1 MLNKIL
7 ILFAILFTFA
17 YANAGEIELNPEHPN
32 KYTVVEGDTLWGISA
47 RFLQKPWRWQEIW
60 QVNPQIKNP
69 HLIYPGDVVSL
80 HYQDGQPVLTLE
92 RAGETSSG
100 RNVKLSPT
108 VRSSENDKAIS
119 AIPID
124 AIQQFL
130 KWPLIFEQD
139 EMDDWPYIVS
149 SYEGHLIASVNNT
162 IYVRGVSEE
171 SEAREYSIYRKGPA
185 YLNVKEDKDEEDE
198 ILGYEAIYIGK
209 AIMQK
214 KGDPASAVITSVERE
229 VLTGDRLLPNS
240 GQDINV
246 EFTPSSTKTD
256 VTGRILS
263 VMTGISKLGGVAQ
276 IGQHQVVVLNV
287 GENKGVE
294 PGNVLG
300 IFQDNFKVKDTIG
313 PNQPKKLSE
322 QDADRIEFEREDSN
336 FVDQELSKLVNGI
349 RNMIK
354 KFDRKFPEFAN
365 RKTKS
370 ETISLPQEYV
380 GVVLV
385 FRTFEKISYA
395 LVMEVNGPVHVLDT
409 VRNL

>member
-7 ILFAILFTFA
+7 ILFAILFIFVC
-17 YANAGEIELNPEHPN
+17 ANAGEIELNPEHPD

-80 HYQDGQPVLTLE
+80 HYQGGQPVLSLE
-92 RAGETSSG
+92 RAGQTSSG
-100 RNVKLSPT
+100 RNIKLSPT
-108 VRSSENDKAIS
+108 IRSSENDKAIS

-124 AIQQFL
+124 AIEQFL
-130 KWPLIFEQD
+130 QWPLIFEQD
-139 EMDDWPYIVS
+139 EMDYWPYIVS
-149 SYEGHLIASVNNT
+149 SYEGHLVASVNNT
-162 IYVRGVSEE
+162 IYVRGIPDE
-171 SEAREYSIYRKGPA
+171 SETREYSIYRKGAA
-185 YLNVKEDKDEEDE
+185 YLNVKEDKDEDDE
-198 ILGYEAIYIGK
+198 ILGYEAIYIGQ
-209 AIMQK
+209 AVMQK

-229 VLTGDRLLPNS
+229 VLTGDRLIPNS
-240 GQDINV
+240 EQDINV
-246 EFTPSSTKTD
+246 EFTPSSTKTE

-263 VMTGISKLGGVAQ
+263 VLTGISKLGGVAQ

-287 GENKGVE
+287 GESKGIE

-313 PNQPKKLSE
+313 PNQPKKLVE

-385 FRTFEKISYA
+385 FRTFEKISYG
-395 LVMEVNGPVHVLDT
+395 LVMEISGPVHVLDT
-409 VRNL
+409 VRSL

>member
-17 YANAGEIELNPEHPN
+17 CVNAGEIELNPEHPD
-32 KYTVVEGDTLWGISA
+32 KYTVVEGDTLWDISA

-198 ILGYEAIYIGK
+198 ILGYEAIYVGQ

-214 KGDPASAVITSVERE
+214 KGDPASAVITSVDRE

-246 EFTPSSTKTD
+246 EFTPSSTKTE

-263 VMTGISKLGGVAQ
+263 VLTGISKLGGVAQ

-287 GENKGVE
+287 GQNKGVE

-313 PNQPKKLSE
+313 PNQPKKLAE

>member
-17 YANAGEIELNPEHPN
+17 CANAGEIELNPEHPD

-108 VRSSENDKAIS
+108 IRSSENDQAIS

-149 SYEGHLIASVNNT
+149 SYEGHLIASVNNK
-162 IYVRGVSEE
+162 IYVRGVPDE
-171 SEAREYSIYRKGPA
+171 SEVREYSIYRKGPA

-198 ILGYEAIYIGK
+198 ILGYEAIYVGQ

-214 KGDPASAVITSVERE
+214 KGDPASAVITSVDRE

-313 PNQPKKLSE
+313 PNQPKKLAE

>member
-17 YANAGEIELNPEHPN
+17 CANAGEIELNPEHPD

-198 ILGYEAIYIGK
+198 ILGYEAIYVGQ

-214 KGDPASAVITSVERE
+214 KGDPASAVITSVDRE

>member
-17 YANAGEIELNPEHPN
+17 CANAGEIELNPEHPD

-198 ILGYEAIYIGK
+198 ILGYEAIYVGQ

-246 EFTPSSTKTD
+246 EFTPSSTKID
-256 VTGRILS
+256 VTGHILS

-313 PNQPKKLSE
+313 PNQPKKLAE

>member
-1 MLNKIL
+1 
-7 ILFAILFTFA
+7 
-17 YANAGEIELNPEHPN
+17 
-32 KYTVVEGDTLWGISA
+32 
-47 RFLQKPWRWQEIW
+47 
-60 QVNPQIKNP
+60 
-69 HLIYPGDVVSL
+69 
-80 HYQDGQPVLTLE
+80 
-92 RAGETSSG
+92 
-100 RNVKLSPT
+100 
-108 VRSSENDKAIS
+108 
-119 AIPID
+119 
-124 AIQQFL
+124 
-130 KWPLIFEQD
+130 
-139 EMDDWPYIVS
+139 
-149 SYEGHLIASVNNT
+149 
-162 IYVRGVSEE
+162 
-171 SEAREYSIYRKGPA
+171 
-185 YLNVKEDKDEEDE
+185 
-198 ILGYEAIYIGK
+198 
-209 AIMQK
+209 MQK

-240 GQDINV
+240 GQDINI

-313 PNQPKKLSE
+313 PNQPKKLAE

-354 KFDRKFPEFAN
+354 KLDRKFPEFAN

>member
-17 YANAGEIELNPEHPN
+17 CANAGEIELNPEHPD

-185 YLNVKEDKDEEDE
+185 YLNVKEDKYEEDE
-198 ILGYEAIYIGK
+198 ILGYEAIYVGQ

-214 KGDPASAVITSVERE
+214 KGDPASAVITSVDRE

-246 EFTPSSTKTD
+246 EFTPSSTKID
-256 VTGRILS
+256 VTGHILS

-276 IGQHQVVVLNV
+276 IGQHQVVVLNG

-313 PNQPKKLSE
+313 PNQPKKLAE
-322 QDADRIEFEREDSN
+322 QDAKRIEFEREDSS

>member
-1 MLNKIL
+1 MRNKIL

-17 YANAGEIELNPEHPN
+17 CANAGEIELNPEHPDR
-32 KYTVVEGDTLWGISA
+32 YTVVEGDTLWGISA

-60 QVNPQIKNP
+60 KVNPQIKNP

-198 ILGYEAIYIGK
+198 ILGYEAIYVGQ

-214 KGDPASAVITSVERE
+214 KGDPASAVITSVDRE

-313 PNQPKKLSE
+313 PNQSKKLEE
-322 QDADRIEFEREDSN
+322 QEADRIEFEREDSN
-336 FVDQELSKLVNGI
+336 FFDQELSKLVNGI

-365 RKTKS
+365 RKTNS

>member
-17 YANAGEIELNPEHPN
+17 CANAGEIELNPEHPD

-108 VRSSENDKAIS
+108 IRSSENDKAIS

-162 IYVRGVSEE
+162 IYVRGVPDE
-171 SEAREYSIYRKGPA
+171 SETREYSIYRKGPA

-198 ILGYEAIYIGK
+198 ILGYEAIYVGQ

-214 KGDPASAVITSVERE
+214 KGDPASAVITSVDRE

-300 IFQDNFKVKDTIG
+300 IFQDNLKVKDMIG
-313 PNQPKKLSE
+313 PNQPKKLAE

>member
-17 YANAGEIELNPEHPN
+17 CANAGEIELNPEHPD

-198 ILGYEAIYIGK
+198 ILGYEAIYIGQ

-214 KGDPASAVITSVERE
+214 KGDPASAVITSVDRE

-256 VTGRILS
+256 VTGHILS

-313 PNQPKKLSE
+313 PNQSKKLEE
-322 QDADRIEFEREDSN
+322 QEADRIEFEREDNN
-336 FVDQELSKLVNGI
+336 FFDQELSKLVNGI

>member
-17 YANAGEIELNPEHPN
+17 CANAGEIELNPEHPD

-198 ILGYEAIYIGK
+198 ILGYEAIYVGQ

-214 KGDPASAVITSVERE
+214 KGDPASAVITSVDRE

-287 GENKGVE
+287 GQNKGVE

-313 PNQPKKLSE
+313 PNQSKKLEE
-322 QDADRIEFEREDSN
+322 QEADRIEFEREDSN
-336 FVDQELSKLVNGI
+336 FFDQELSKLVNGI

-370 ETISLPQEYV
+370 EIISLPQEYV

-395 LVMEVNGPVHVLDT
+395 LVMEINGPVHVLDT
-409 VRNL
+409 VRSL